1 MKIKRISFQKI
12 HIEQNI
18 EIVCNGNVIDTITI
32 YNRYKLKQDSNFS
45 ILLHTDKIAN
55 KISQKYGIKKKFIS
69 IKYSSETI
77 NFEDKD
83 IVSSIANSI
92 VFNDLVWYR
101 DFKIKQI
108 IQ

>member
-12 HIEQNI
+12 NIEQNL

-32 YNRYKLKQDSNFS
+32 YDRYKLKQDSEFS
-45 ILLHTDKIAN
+45 ILLHSDKVVN
-55 KISQKYGIKKKFIS
+55 KISQKYGIKKKFIT
-69 IKYSSETI
+69 IKYSSQTI
-77 NFEDKD
+77 NFEGRN
-83 IVSSIANSI
+83 ITSSIANSV

-101 DFKIKQI
+101 DFKIRQI